1 MSSKTILRGVLV
13 IGLGVASFLWWR
25 SESTATL
32 ERDLSRAIANADWT
46 AAETAADGILKRE
59 PTNSAALMAKGRG
72 SHARGEFAEAVAWW
86 DRIDT
91 TRPEAR
97 EAHVAAAETAFVS
110 LKRLSEAERRF
121 RAALELDPGSLPM
134 LGQLATLLAITGRPV
149 EANELR
155 LKLLQRSA
163 IESLDLMVMGLL
175 GTDVPENVVVDDFA
189 RQAPDDPLVAIAR
202 ASIALRRFQ
211 TSEAEDLLAPL
222 RSAPD
227 RHWLVDALWGE
238 LLWQAERS
246 GDIPEWFRELS
257 PATLE
262 SASVWRLRGEAA
274 RQAGEKEVAAR
285 CYWEALQRNPVDQP
299 ACYQLGLVLKQ
310 LGADEADPFLER
322 ATTLQEYLLAVKGL
336 SNTGDFSRAERIG
349 ELATAARLDWDAWGW
364 LRLAARVP
372 GASRP
377 ADVSPNVRPNSISRV
392 APEENLAERFDLSKF
407 PLPEGAD
414 LSQSPKPATTPDTAA
429 VIRFRDD
436 TDRVG
441 LRMTY
446 ENGHDPAFGGADAR
460 RAFEFSGGGVAVLD
474 YDRDGWPDLHF
485 PQGTRWPVAAGQR
498 EFLDHLYRNR
508 GDGRFVEVASTA
520 ELNEDRYSQGPAVGD
535 INNDGFPD
543 LFVANV
549 GRNRLFLNL
558 GDGTFEDVTET
569 AGLKESAWSTSAA
582 IADLDGDGLPDLY
595 VVNYL
600 GGADVTER
608 LCRGPDGRPRECD
621 PHDFPAAPDE
631 VYRNLGD
638 GRFEPVT
645 QEWGFAS
652 DVGKGLGIVVGRLNP
667 SDACSVFVA
676 NDTDG
681 NLYFRRG
688 AGETRFTEDALLSG
702 VKFDAEGRSLA
713 CMGIAAGD
721 ATGDGLPDLMITNYY
736 DESNMLFVQQSGG
749 GGLFDDAAA
758 QAGLRIPSLKVLGFG
773 TQFVDA
779 DLDGRLDLVVVNGH
793 VARQRRPD
801 VPYEM
806 APQVFRNRNGAV
818 FDEVSATAGTWFQQ
832 KALGRGLARLDWN
845 RDGLDD
851 FAVGHQE
858 SPSRLLTNETTAGA
872 DSLSVTLSAR
882 GGSREAV
889 GAILRLRTG
898 QGEQVQTVTAGD
910 GYMASNERKWIFSRT
925 HMPPDGDMTLQIE
938 WPSGVTENYAV
949 PADLHACAAVEGTGR
964 LWTLDGNR
972 GNY

>member
-1 MSSKTILRGVLV
+1 MSSKTVLRVLLGC
-13 IGLGVASFLWWR
+13 GLGLAGLMWWR
-25 SESTATL
+25 SESAATL

-46 AAETAADGILKRE
+46 AAETAADGVLKRH
-59 PTNSAALMAKGRG
+59 PDDSVALMAKGRG
-72 SHARGEFAEAVAWW
+72 AHARGEFAEAVAWW
-86 DRIDT
+86 DRIDAA
-91 TRPEAR
+91 RPEAR
-97 EAHVAAAETAFVS
+97 EARIAAAETAFVS

-121 RAALELDPGSLPM
+121 RAALELDPDSLPM

-163 IESLDLMVMGLL
+163 IASLDLMVMGLL

-211 TSEAEDLLAPL
+211 MGEAETLLTPL
-222 RSAPD
+222 RVAPD
-227 RHWLVDALWGE
+227 HHWLVDALWGD
-238 LLWQAERS
+238 LLWQAERTS
-246 GDIPEWFRELS
+246 EISEWFRRLS
-257 PATLE
+257 PVALE
-262 SASVWRLRGEAA
+262 SASVWRVRGEAA
-274 RQAGEKEVAAR
+274 RQSGEKEVAAR
-285 CYWEALQRNPVDQP
+285 CYWEALRRNPVDQP

-310 LGADEADPFLER
+310 LGAAEADPFLER
-322 ATTLQEYLLAVKGL
+322 ATALQEYLLAVKGL

-372 GASRP
+372 GGNRS
-377 ADVSPNVRPNSISRV
+377 ADVSPDVQPTSVSRV
-392 APEENLAERFDLSKF
+392 APEENLAERFDLSRY
-407 PLPEGAD
+407 PLPEGPN
-414 LSQSPKPATTPDTAA
+414 LSRSPRQAATPDPAA

-436 TDRVG
+436 TDLVG

-485 PQGTRWPVAAGQR
+485 PQGSRWPVAAGQR
-498 EFLDHLYRNR
+498 EFLDQLYRNR
-508 GDGRFVEVASTA
+508 GDGRFVEVAA
-520 ELNEDRYSQGPAVGD
+520 AADLIEDRYSQGPAVGD
-535 INNDGFPD
+535 LNNDGFPD

-558 GDGTFEDVTET
+558 GDGTFEDVSET

-582 IADLDGDGLPDLY
+582 IADLDGDNLPDLY

-600 GGADVTER
+600 GGSDVTER

-638 GRFEPVT
+638 GRFERVT
-645 QEWGFAS
+645 EEWGFAS

-667 SDACSVFVA
+667 LDACSVFVA

-721 ATGDGLPDLMITNYY
+721 ATGDGLSDLMITNYY
-736 DESNMLFVQQSGG
+736 DESNMLFVQQPGG

-758 QAGLRIPSLKVLGFG
+758 RAGLRIPSLKVLGFG
-773 TQFVDA
+773 TQFLDA

-806 APQVFRNRNGAV
+806 APQVFRNRDGAV
-818 FDEVSATAGTWFQQ
+818 FDEVSATAGDWFQR

-845 RDGLDD
+845 RDGVDD

-858 SPSRLLTNETTAGA
+858 SPARLLTNESAADG
-872 DSLSVTLSAR
+872 DSLSVTLWAR
-882 GGSREAV
+882 NGSRDAV

-898 QGEQVQTVTAGD
+898 QRELVRTVTAGD
-910 GYMASNERKWIFSRT
+910 GYMASNERKWIFSRSSKAA
-925 HMPPDGDMTLQIE
+925 DGETTLQIE
-938 WPSGVTENYAV
+938 WPSGLTENYAV
-949 PADLHACAAVEGTGR
+949 AQDLRACAAVEGTGR
-964 LWTLDGNR
+964 LWPLGGNR